1 MFIEWRKIKGRYYA
15 YARVAEWN
23 RDRQGSLDEQIYLGT
38 TPEKAIQ
45 KLNEVVKKFPRQN
58 IDTHVL
64 AEKLREKFP
73 G

>member
-23 RDRQGSLDEQIYLGT
+23 RDRQQCLDEQIYLGN
-38 TPEKAIQ
+38 TPDKAIQ
-45 KLNEVVKKFPRQN
+45 KLNEVVKKFPWQK
-58 IDTHVL
+58 IDTLIL
-64 AEKLREKFP
+64 AEKIRGKFP